1 MESTGSAATD
11 EHVLWNVVEKW
22 WIPVPPSHISSST
35 AEVLIFITDMGEPW
49 NHDAMSKNFLMI
61 DFQLLGEQND
71 DGCET
76 IGKRNPLETTLFHG
90 EFHVS
95 MCNWFHF
102 LIWRWLNSNCWWPES
117 WMCWTPVGAPS
128 RLTREDGLSGPLMDG
143 ATPTHLQRDHDQWRP
158 WKSVKIGENMTFLM
172 PNNVTVRFLDF
183 ECTCTDRWTTFSEE
197 FLAFQDVFAKI
208 CPAAGLDDWHG
219 LCQGYAQCS
228 AGPDDPRLVMVSF
241 MVSFMVSYG
250 QIWSVHSHVLN
261 QCLISFFARRYLLI
275 VIVSESKWHP
285 FCQELKQHLGWS
297 QEEIHHPLAAFP
309 ENVKNQGLDPNFRS
323 LWRSGIDKIRSWSRS
338 LLDHSA

>member
-143 ATPTHLQRDHDQWRP
+143 ATPTHLQRDHDQRP
-158 WKSVKIGENMTFLM
+158 MKTMKIGENRRKHDIS
-172 PNNVTVRFLDF
+172 NAKQCHCEISRFRMHMHWQMNDLF
-183 ECTCTDRWTTFSEE
+183 GRVFGIPRCLR
-197 FLAFQDVFAKI
+197 QDLPCCRTWWLTRFV
-208 CPAAGLDDWHG
+208 
-219 LCQGYAQCS
+219 
-228 AGPDDPRLVMVSF
+228 PRLCPVFSRPGRPQ
-241 MVSFMVSYG
+241 VSYG
-250 QIWSVHSHVLN
+250 
-261 QCLISFFARRYLLI
+261 
-275 VIVSESKWHP
+275 
-285 FCQELKQHLGWS
+285 
-297 QEEIHHPLAAFP
+297 
-309 ENVKNQGLDPNFRS
+309 
-323 LWRSGIDKIRSWSRS
+323 
-338 LLDHSA
+338 